1 MKGLIQENATAIG
14 WIATVSFVM
23 FVASALVVPLIVVRI
38 PSDFFESERRPTSH
52 FAFEHPAL
60 RLALLVVRNFLGSI
74 LFLAGLAMLVLPGQ
88 GLLTLAMSVVLM
100 DFPSKH
106 KLERWIIRLPPVL
119 KSINWLRRKADVPPL
134 RVKRAKK

>member
-1 MKGLIQENATAIG
+1 MKDLIQENATAIG
-14 WIATVSFVM
+14 WMATVSFVM

-88 GLLTLAMSVVLM
+88 GLLTLLAGLLLM
-100 DFPSKH
+100 NFPRKYR
-106 KLERWIIRLPPVL
+106 LERWLVMRPGVL
-119 KSINWLRRKADVPPL
+119 RALNWLRDRQGHAPFDHPQS
-134 RVKRAKK
+134 